1 MAFVVLGRWM
11 GMLNKVLLV
20 GEFRYAWLCAV
31 HKMDWKQKETA
42 MFTLF
47 VLALIVI
54 GVVAAVLIGMI
65 KQNRAEIM
73 ELKRHIQRLEA
84 RFDGIAERE

>member
-1 MAFVVLGRWM
+1 
-11 GMLNKVLLV
+11 
-20 GEFRYAWLCAV
+20 
-31 HKMDWKQKETA
+31 

-73 ELKRHIQRLEA
+73 EMKRHIQRLEA

>member
-1 MAFVVLGRWM
+1 MACEQGFTGGGIQVCLFVCSAQNGLKAERDRDV
-11 GMLNKVLLV
+11 
-20 GEFRYAWLCAV
+20 Y
-31 HKMDWKQKETA
+31 
-42 MFTLF
+42 LF

-84 RFDGIAERE
+84 RFDGITERE

>member
-1 MAFVVLGRWM
+1 
-11 GMLNKVLLV
+11 
-20 GEFRYAWLCAV
+20 
-31 HKMDWKQKETA
+31 

-65 KQNRAEIM
+65 KQNRAETM
-73 ELKRHIQRLEA
+73 ELKRQIQRLEA

>member
-1 MAFVVLGRWM
+1 
-11 GMLNKVLLV
+11 
-20 GEFRYAWLCAV
+20 
-31 HKMDWKQKETA
+31 

-47 VLALIVI
+47 VFALIVI
-54 GVVAAVLIGMI
+54 GVVAAALIGMI

-84 RFDGIAERE
+84 RFDGITELE

>member
-1 MAFVVLGRWM
+1 
-11 GMLNKVLLV
+11 
-20 GEFRYAWLCAV
+20 
-31 HKMDWKQKETA
+31 

-47 VLALIVI
+47 VLVLIVI

-73 ELKRHIQRLEA
+73 EMKRHIQRLEA
-84 RFDGIAERE
+84 RFYGITERE

>member
-1 MAFVVLGRWM
+1 
-11 GMLNKVLLV
+11 
-20 GEFRYAWLCAV
+20 
-31 HKMDWKQKETA
+31 

-65 KQNRAEIM
+65 KHNRAEIM

-84 RFDGIAERE
+84 RFDGITERE